1 MTFRSKL
8 PDIGTTIFTVM
19 SKMATDHNAINL
31 SQGFP
36 GFGADPVLLD
46 LVTKY
51 MRLGHNQYA
60 PMSGVPALRE
70 RVAEKTK
77 RLYGIDYDA
86 DEEVTIVSGAT
97 EAIFSAIT
105 AVVSTGD
112 EVILLEPAYD
122 SYAPAI
128 LLNGG
133 IPIYIPLRMPDF
145 SVDWEAVQKAINP
158 KTKLILVNTPHN
170 PTGYVWTQNDVNQL
184 AELIQEQEMYV
195 VSDEVYEHITFDGRA
210 HVSLMTH
217 PVLRS
222 KTFVCGSFGKTF
234 HVTGWKIGYCLAP
247 KNLIT
252 EFRKIHQFVT
262 FSTATPLQYALAE
275 YLQNPAHYLSIPDFY
290 QRKRDLF
297 CEGLRQTPFKF
308 EPAQGSFFQLVSYG
322 HISQVSDFELAVK
335 MTQTI
340 GVASIPI
347 SVFYSQKTDP
357 KILRFCFA
365 KEDSQLKEALD
376 QLQKMD
382 LFG

>member
-8 PDIGTTIFTVM
+8 PDVGTTIFTVM
-19 SKMATDHNAINL
+19 SKMAADHNAINL

-36 GFGADPVLLD
+36 GFGADSVLLD

-105 AVVSTGD
+105 AVVSIGD

-133 IPIYIPLRMPDF
+133 IPIYIPLQMPDF
-145 SVDWEAVQKAINP
+145 SVDWEAVKKAINP

-184 AELIQEQEMYV
+184 AELVQEQEMYV

-210 HVSLMTH
+210 HISLMTH

-247 KNLIT
+247 KNLMT

-275 YLQNPAHYLSIPDFY
+275 YLQTPAHYLSIPDFY
-290 QRKRDLF
+290 HRKRDLF
-297 CEGLRQTPFKF
+297 CEGLRQTPFEF

-365 KEDSQLKEALD
+365 KEDSQLEEALD

-382 LFG
+382 LFD

>member
-8 PDIGTTIFTVM
+8 PDVGTTIFTVM
-19 SKMATDHNAINL
+19 SKMAADHNAINL

-36 GFGADPVLLD
+36 GFGADSVLLD

-145 SVDWEAVQKAINP
+145 SVDWESVKKAINP

-184 AELIQEQEMYV
+184 AELIQEQEIYV

-210 HVSLMTH
+210 HISLMTH

-247 KNLIT
+247 KNLMT

-297 CEGLRQTPFKF
+297 CEGLRQTPFEF

-365 KEDSQLKEALD
+365 KEDSQLEEALD

-382 LFG
+382 LFD

>member
-8 PDIGTTIFTVM
+8 PDVGTTIFTVM

-46 LVTKY
+46 LVSKY

-60 PMSGVPALRE
+60 PMSGVPELRE

-247 KNLIT
+247 KNLMT